1 MGEGGIEATSRWD
14 PRGFLLLLLL
24 LREFRSIR
32 FCLSL
37 LLPTPLVFFWRKCVG
52 TLFPLVLSWMHGKER
67 ERVNLLSPR
76 FSQRSV
82 SPPFMKVSPS
92 FTAKNRFEGRKRKA
106 TICETSSSSSSSS
119 SRKMNERQKKSFLFR
134 FFSPFFLS
142 PQRTLFSKG
151 MSLRI
156 HFSRRSGCSHRPPSL
171 LNRIPAIP
179 GR

>member
-1 MGEGGIEATSRWD
+1 MRQQAGGTHV
-14 PRGFLLLLLL
+14 GFFFFSFFSVIFAASAFVSPFFFLHPWVFLAEMCRDSFLP
-24 LREFRSIR
+24 
-32 FCLSL
+32 CSL
-37 LLPTPLVFFWRKCVG
+37 LDAW
-52 TLFPLVLSWMHGKER
+52 ER
-67 ERVNLLSPR
+67 ERKSESAFAPFFAAVGLSP
-76 FSQRSV
+76 
-82 SPPFMKVSPS
+82 PPFMKVSLS

-106 TICETSSSSSSSS
+106 TIGESETSSSFSSS

-142 PQRTLFSKG
+142 SQRTLFSKG

-171 LNRIPAIP
+171 LNRIPTIP